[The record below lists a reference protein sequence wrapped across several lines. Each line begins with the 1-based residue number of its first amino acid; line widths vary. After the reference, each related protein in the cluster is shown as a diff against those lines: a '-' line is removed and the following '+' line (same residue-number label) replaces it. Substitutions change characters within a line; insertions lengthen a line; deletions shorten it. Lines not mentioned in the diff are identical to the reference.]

1 MGKIKNIVF
10 DFGGVLIDWNP
21 RYLYRTYFN
30 DDREMEYF
38 LSHVCTNEWNAEHDR
53 GRSFDDG
60 VALLKPKFP
69 QYAEA
74 IQMYKD
80 KWECMLNGEFPQ
92 TVGLLMELKGKGY
105 GIYGLTNWSAE
116 TFPIAYS
123 RYPVLHQFDGTV
135 VSGQERLIKPDP
147 MIFNVLLK
155 RYGLDAGE
163 CIFIDD
169 SKANIEAAG
178 RLGFNTVLFDN
189 IGNVTRQIS
198 ALTGECGLYLSRL

>member
-92 TVGLLMELKGKGY
+92 TVDLLMELKGKGY

-123 RYPVLHQFDGTV
+123 RYPVLHQFDGIV
-135 VSGQERLIKPDP
+135 VSGEEKLIKPDP
-147 MIFNVLLK
+147 EIFMVLLD
-155 RYGLDAGE
+155 RYNLKAE
-163 CIFIDD
+163 ESVFIDD
-169 SKANIEAAG
+169 SPANIKTAEG
-178 RLGFNTVLFDN
+178 LGFKAVLFDN
-189 IGNVTRQIS
+189 IENVR
-198 ALTGECGLYLSRL
+198 SRIGQLLQD

>member
-38 LSHVCTNEWNAEHDR
+38 LSHVCTGEWNAEHDR
-53 GRSFDDG
+53 GRTFDEGVRLLEERFPQYSEAIRLYRDG
-60 VALLKPKFP
+60 WESMLHGEFPGTVALLMK
-69 QYAEA
+69 
-74 IQMYKD
+74 
-80 KWECMLNGEFPQ
+80 
-92 TVGLLMELKGKGY
+92 LKKLGY

-116 TFPIAYS
+116 TFPIARS
-123 RYPVLHQFDGTV
+123 KYPVLHRFDGIV
-135 VSGQERLIKPDP
+135 VSGQEKLIKPDP
-147 MIFNVLLK
+147 RIFGILLE
-155 RYGLDAGE
+155 RYGLNAGE

-169 SKANIEAAG
+169 SPANIETAA

-189 IGNVTRQIS
+189 IGNVTRRVA
-198 ALTGECGLYLSRL
+198 ALTGESGL